1 MLNSVKRNLTLNKF
15 MEKTIK
21 TVKKVEYIL
30 SKEEA
35 HYIKHCLEY
44 CWHRLVKHSDKCG
57 LQKLVGREKV
67 ESLLEDLN
75 S

>member
-1 MLNSVKRNLTLNKF
+1 

-21 TVKKVEYIL
+21 KVTKVEYIL
-30 SKEEA
+30 DKGEA
-35 HYIKHCLEY
+35 HVIRHCLEY

-57 LQKLVGREKV
+57 LQKLVGKEKV
-67 ESLLEDLN
+67 EELLEDLK